1 LPSWAQWWGRSK
13 TPSNRRFPEH
23 LIYAGWVSLQS
34 LDQQPIA
41 EASDSRTVRLVCP
54 VPPVPARRALHA
66 AASLSLFLAVRRLGP
81 GGETTQSATYLPVRL
96 AA

>member
-1 LPSWAQWWGRSK
+1 MPSWAQRWGRSK
-13 TPSNRRFPEH
+13 TPPNRRFPEH

-54 VPPVPARRALHA
+54 VPARRGPHA
-66 AASLSLFLAVRRLGP
+66 AASLSLFLAVRRLGRDD
-81 GGETTQSATYLPVRL
+81 ETTQSATYLPVRL